1 MREVGAMKQIA
12 LNTFVIMHL
21 ALVGCGARVNQ
32 RLREI
37 EQRQLELDIRVAVDE
52 RRAADL
58 RADTLQLQY
67 VLDAQRRCIAWEECH
82 ARTSRIQAHVM
93 AQLAQC
99 NLNTANWYACD
110 AQRTR
115 NTAEGAGIGC
125 LLGWGFAI
133 ATGGSAAPAIAIG
146 CGAGAVNGESGT
158 RGSCTTQPKP
168 QPCGNLQFFFQQ
180 KALMASGLTAMP
192 VCGAMPNECTELH
205 FSAP

>member
-1 MREVGAMKQIA
+1 MIRSMRNASITVM
-12 LNTFVIMHL
+12 FF
-21 ALVGCGARVNQ
+21 ALVGCGARIDK
-32 RLREI
+32 RLGQI
-37 EQRQLELDIRVAVDE
+37 EQRQSELDIRVAVDE

-58 RADTLQLQY
+58 RAETLQLQY

-82 ARTSRIQAHVM
+82 ARTSRLHAHVM

-125 LLGWGFAI
+125 LLGWGVAI

-146 CGAGAVNGESGT
+146 CGAGAVSGESGT
-158 RGSCTTQPKP
+158 HGSCTTQPKP
-168 QPCGNLQFFFQQ
+168 QSCGQLQFVFQQ
-180 KALMASGLTAMP
+180 KALMAEGLMDMP
-192 VCGAMPNECTELH
+192 ACGVMPNECTELR
-205 FSAP
+205 FSAQ